1 MSFEIKTYRFQKPP
15 VEKYSTS
22 RLDEH
27 IMGSNWPVVY
37 LLHGDRQIYVGETSN
52 AVGRIDQ
59 HLDPHGE
66 YIEKRRHLDTV
77 EIVFDTTFNK
87 SAILDIE
94 NTLISLLRFEIK
106 QMKGK
111 AKHSKYFDEL
121 QNGNGGQSKM
131 HNYYNRAYYQDEVE
145 KIWNELKQKQIA
157 TNDYQDIVNDTI
169 FKFSP
174 YTSLNEEQ
182 KETCLK
188 ILNGIMDAL
197 EKTRQGNPTEYSAI
211 INGAAGTGKTIV
223 LIHLLSTIV
232 NAMSSNQTN
241 PDNDNDDA
249 LEYSPIS
256 LDVLSE
262 EKKLIDRIKNYI
274 NQYGHLRVAYVAQMT
289 SLRNTVATVIREL
302 PGVHKKDAIGPFG
315 VVNETLKNGAPFD
328 ILLVDEAHRLW
339 QYKKIGAS
347 LGKYSK
353 CCKKLYGADARPSDY
368 TALDWIMKC
377 SRTRVLVYDKFQTVK
392 DSDITSKQFDNTL
405 AQQFIAPTHFHL
417 KQQMRC
423 LAGMDFVSYLDR
435 IFLNQEDSKPED
447 FGDYELYYYDD
458 ANKLINDILIKN
470 EQFGLSKVAAG
481 YGWQWKKPKY
491 DACNKA
497 YNKFIDETGAQDT
510 RAEKVKFYLEHLD
523 VKDGLIQFGDKKY
536 VRNLDFDWILKG
548 DPREIGCI
556 HTSQGYDLNYVGVLF
571 SPEIDYD
578 PEKGIVIYPKK
589 IKDTS
594 SIGNA
599 FKGLTAEEKVQ
610 REQQLMDYIMN
621 AYKVMMTRG
630 IKGCY
635 VYAHNPGLKRYL
647 SQFFK
652 KRPESQS
659 SDTVA
664 ENDHEGIS

>member
-1 MSFEIKTYRFQKPP
+1 MSFEIKTYSFQKPP
-15 VEKYSTS
+15 MEKHSSS

-27 IMGSNWPVVY
+27 ILGANWPVVY
-37 LLHGDRQIYVGETSN
+37 LLHGNREIYVGETSN

-59 HLDPHGE
+59 HLDPNGK
-66 YIEKRRHLDTV
+66 YYKNKRRHLDTV

-94 NTLISLLRFEIK
+94 NTLISLLRFEIN

-111 AKHSKYFDEL
+111 AKQSQYFDKL

-145 KIWNELKQKQIA
+145 KIWGELKNRQIA
-157 TNDYQDIVNDTI
+157 TNDYQDIVNDAI

-182 KETCLK
+182 KETCLR
-188 ILNGIMDAL
+188 ILNGMMDAL
-197 EKTRQGNPTEYSAI
+197 EKTRQGTDTEYSAI

-223 LIHLLSTIV
+223 LIHMLSMIV
-232 NAMSSNQTN
+232 DAMYSNRTN
-241 PDNDNDDA
+241 IDNDNDDA

-256 LDVLSE
+256 LNVLSE
-262 EKKLIDRIKNYI
+262 EAKLIDRIRNYVKK
-274 NQYGHLRVAYVAQMT
+274 YGRLRIAYVAQMT
-289 SLRNTVATVIREL
+289 SLRNTVGTVIREL
-302 PGVHKKDAIGPFG
+302 KHVRKKDAIGPFD
-315 VVNETLKNGAPFD
+315 VVNETVKKGEPFD

-347 LGKYSK
+347 QKSFSN
-353 CCKKLYGADARPSDY
+353 CCKKLYGANAKPSDY
-368 TALDWIMKC
+368 TTLDWIMKC

-392 DSDITSKQFDNTL
+392 DSDITTKQFDNAF

-423 LAGMDFVSYLDR
+423 LAGMDFVSYLDK
-435 IFLNQEDSKPED
+435 IFQNQDGIEPED

-458 ANKLINDILIKN
+458 ANKLINDIIIKN
-470 EQFGLSKVAAG
+470 EQSGLSKVAAG

-497 YNKFIDETGAQDT
+497 YNKEIKKNGAKDT
-510 RAEKVKFYLEHLD
+510 RAEKVKYYLEHLE
-523 VKDGLIQFGDKKY
+523 VKDGLISFGNQKY

-571 SPEIDYD
+571 SPEIDYEPD
-578 PEKGIVIYPKK
+578 KGIVIYPKR

-599 FKGLTAEEKVQ
+599 FKGLTAEEKAQ
-610 REQQLMDYIMN
+610 REKQLKDYIVN

-635 VYAHNPGLKRYL
+635 VYAENEGLKQYL
-647 SQFFK
+647 ARFFK
-652 KRPESQS
+652 KRPDSQPT
-659 SDTVA
+659 DV
-664 ENDHEGIS
+664 ENTQEETS

>member
-15 VEKYSTS
+15 LDKYTSS

-27 IMGSNWPVVY
+27 ILGSNWPVVY
-37 LLHGDRQIYVGETSN
+37 LLHGNRQIYVGETSN
-52 AVGRIDQ
+52 AVGRIEQ
-59 HLDPHGE
+59 HLDPKGD
-66 YIEKRRHLDTV
+66 YIDKRRLIDTV

-111 AKHSKYFDEL
+111 ARQSKYFDEL

-131 HNYYNRAYYQDEVE
+131 HNYYNRAFYQDEVE
-145 KIWNELKQKQIA
+145 KIWNELIKRQIA
-157 TNDYQDIVNDTI
+157 TNDYQDIVNDAI

-182 KETCLK
+182 KGTSLR
-188 ILNGIMDAL
+188 ILNEIMDAL
-197 EKTRQGNPTEYSAI
+197 EKTRQGTPTEYSAI

-223 LIHLLSTIV
+223 LIHLLYTIV

-241 PDNDNDDA
+241 PDNDDDDA

-262 EKKLIDRIKNYI
+262 EKKLIDRISNYVR
-274 NQYGHLRVAYVAQMT
+274 QYGRLRVAYVAQMT
-289 SLRNTVATVIREL
+289 SLRKTVGTVICEL
-302 PGVHKKDAIGPFG
+302 PDLRKEDAKGPFD
-315 VVNETLKNGAPFD
+315 VVNETVARGEPFD

-339 QYKKIGAS
+339 QYKKIGACQNS
-347 LGKYSK
+347 YSN
-353 CCKKLYGADARPSDY
+353 CCKKLYGKDARPSDY
-368 TALDWIMKC
+368 TTLDWIFKC

-392 DSDITSKQFDNTL
+392 DSDITTKQFDNAL

-423 LAGMDFVSYLDR
+423 LAGMDFVSYLDK
-435 IFLNQEDSKPED
+435 IFQNQDGIKPED

-458 ANKLINDILIKN
+458 ANKLINDIIIKN
-470 EQFGLSKVAAG
+470 EQSGLSKVAAG

-497 YNKFIDETGAQDT
+497 YNKEIKKNGTKDT
-510 RAEKVKFYLEHLD
+510 RAEKVKYYLEHLE
-523 VKDGLIQFGDKKY
+523 VKDGLIPFGNQKY

-571 SPEIDYD
+571 SPEINYEPD
-578 PEKGIVIYPKK
+578 KGIVIYPKK

-599 FKGLTAEEKVQ
+599 FKGLTAEEKAQ
-610 REQQLMDYIMN
+610 REQQLKDYIVN

-635 VYAHNPGLKRYL
+635 VYAENPGLKRYL

-652 KRPESQS
+652 RRPDSQS
-659 SDTVA
+659 TDV
-664 ENDHEGIS
+664 ENSLEGTN

>member
-1 MSFEIKTYRFQKPP
+1 MSFEIKTYSFQKPP
-15 VEKYSTS
+15 MEKQSTS

-37 LLHGDRQIYVGETSN
+37 LLHGNREIYVGETSN

-59 HLDPHGE
+59 HLDPNGRYHQ
-66 YIEKRRHLDTV
+66 KRQHLDTV

-111 AKHSKYFDEL
+111 AKQSKYFSEL
-121 QNGNGGQSKM
+121 QNGNSGQSKM

-145 KIWNELKQKQIA
+145 KIWNELKNRKIA

-174 YTSLNEEQ
+174 YTFLNEEQ
-182 KETCLK
+182 RETCLR

-197 EKTRQGNPTEYSAI
+197 EKTPSDKPSGYTAI
-211 INGAAGTGKTIV
+211 VNGVAGTGKTIV
-223 LIHLLSTIV
+223 LIHLLSKIIE
-232 NAMSSNQTN
+232 AMYSNRTN
-241 PDNDNDDA
+241 IDNDNDDA

-262 EKKLIDRIKNYI
+262 EAKLIDRIRNYVKQ
-274 NQYGHLRVAYVAQMT
+274 NGHLRIAYVAQMT
-289 SLRNTVATVIREL
+289 SLRNTVGTVIREL
-302 PGVHKKDAIGPFG
+302 PHVHKKDAKGPCN
-315 VVNETLKNGAPFD
+315 VVNDYLNNGKLFD

-347 LGKYSK
+347 RKNFSD
-353 CCKKLYGADARPSDY
+353 CCKKLYGEDANPSDY
-368 TALDWIMKC
+368 TALDWILQC
-377 SRTRVLVYDKFQTVK
+377 SRTNVLVYDQFQTVK
-392 DSDITSKQFDNTL
+392 DSDITSIQFETAL
-405 AQQFIAPTHFHL
+405 ARQLITPNHFHL

-423 LAGMDFVSYLDR
+423 WAGMDYVSYLDK
-435 IFLNQEDSKPED
+435 IFKNVPGLEQKD
-447 FGDYELYYYDD
+447 FGDYEMYLYDD
-458 ANKLINDILIKN
+458 ANTLINDIIIKN
-470 EQFGLSKVAAG
+470 VQSGLSKVAAG

-491 DACNKA
+491 DACQKA
-497 YNKFIDETGAQDT
+497 YNKYIRQSGTADT
-510 RAEKVKFYLEHLD
+510 RAQRVKYYLEHLD
-523 VKDGLIQFGDKKY
+523 VKDGLIEFNGQKY
-536 VRNLDFDWILKG
+536 VRNLDFDWILEG

-578 PEKGIVIYPKK
+578 KDKGIIIYPKK

-599 FKGLTAEEKVQ
+599 FTGLTNEGKAQK
-610 REQQLMDYIMN
+610 EQQLKEYIVN

-635 VYAHNPGLKRYL
+635 VYAHNPNLRQYL
-647 SQFFK
+647 SKFFK
-652 KRPESQS
+652 IR
-659 SDTVA
+659 
-664 ENDHEGIS
+664 